1 MTFDLPERRAVL
13 SGVGQSAI
21 GRQLAQSPLSLT
33 LDAIQAAVADA
44 GLTMDDIDGLA
55 TYPGMTL
62 NFAPGFVGPD
72 VYDVQDAL
80 GLQLGWHHGTPQ
92 GAAQIAPLVHA
103 VMAVAAGLCRHAVV
117 FRTVTESSGQAA
129 GPRSGLGAKLNEVE
143 GPMSMLLAVGAV
155 SAANWAAFH
164 AARHMHEYGTTREQL
179 GAIAITAR
187 MHAAS
192 NPDAIFT
199 KPLSMEDYLNARLIS
214 RPLGLFDCDVPI
226 DACTAVVVSAADTT
240 ADLRA
245 PVRIEAMGTAMR
257 HRPLWEQ
264 WEDLTTM
271 AAHDVAEQ
279 MWGRTDLGPA
289 DVDVA
294 QLYDGFTV
302 FTLLWLEAMGFCG
315 RGEAGAFIGDGS
327 SLTVGGA
334 LPWNTYGGQLSA
346 GRLHGYGYV
355 VEAVRQLRGEG
366 LGVQVPDAEIA
377 AVGIGGGTVA
387 GCLLLTR

>member
-1 MTFDLPERRAVL
+1 MVL

-21 GRQLAQSPLSLT
+21 GRRLPQSALSLT
-33 LDAIQAAVADA
+33 LDAIQAAVRDA

-80 GLQLGWHHGTPQ
+80 GLKLGWHHGTPQ

-103 VMAVAAGLCRHAVV
+103 VLAIAAGLCRHAVV
-117 FRTVTESSGQAA
+117 FRTVTEASGQAA
-129 GPRSGLGAKLNEVE
+129 GPRSGLGSKLDEVE
-143 GPMSMLLAVGAV
+143 GPLSMLLAVGAV

-164 AARHMHEYGTTREQL
+164 TTRHMHEYGTKREHL

-187 MHAAS
+187 RHAAS

-199 KPLSMEDYLNARLIS
+199 KPLSMEEYLEARPIS
-214 RPLGLFDCDVPI
+214 SPLGLFDCDIPV
-226 DACTAVVVSAADTT
+226 DACTAVVVSSADAVT
-240 ADLRA
+240 DLRS
-245 PVRIEAMGTAMR
+245 PIRIEAMGTAMR
-257 HRPLWEQ
+257 HRPMWEQ
-264 WEDLTTM
+264 WDDLTTM
-271 AAHDVAEQ
+271 AAHDCAEQ
-279 MWGRTDLGPA
+279 MWTRTDLRPA

-315 RGEAGAFIGDGS
+315 RGEAGDFIGDGS
-327 SLTVGGA
+327 ALTLGGA

-355 VEAVRQLRGEG
+355 AEAIRQLRGEG
-366 LGVQVPDAEIA
+366 LGIQVPDAEVA
-377 AVGIGGGTVA
+377 AVGIGGGTVG